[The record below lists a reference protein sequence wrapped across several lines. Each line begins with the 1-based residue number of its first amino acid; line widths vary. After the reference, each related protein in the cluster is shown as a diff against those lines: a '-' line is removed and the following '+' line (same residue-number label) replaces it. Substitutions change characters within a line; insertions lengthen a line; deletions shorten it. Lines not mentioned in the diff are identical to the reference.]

1 MTSKDAVIAKIM
13 EDQRRMQMAFARDR
27 SNPFFSVHLTMSQ
40 LKILFALRLHG
51 AAGGQELAQMMGVSL
66 ATITGIIDRLVAS
79 GHVTRG
85 EDPRDRRV
93 RRIELTDKGTGQ
105 VDEMIVAGERHQRR
119 VLERLTV
126 KELRVVSDA
135 MEIMQQALAEEGKEQ
150 SAGRDPA

>member
-1 MTSKDAVIAKIM
+1 LISKDAVIAKIM
-13 EDQRRMQMAFARDR
+13 ADQRRMQMAFARDR

-51 AAGGQELAQMMGVSL
+51 AGGGQELAQMMGVSL
-66 ATITGIIDRLVAS
+66 ATMTGIIDRLVAS

-93 RRIELTDKGTGQ
+93 RRIELTDKGTSQ
-105 VDEMIVAGERHQRR
+105 IDEMIVAGERHQRR

-126 KELRVVSDA
+126 KELQVVSDA
-135 MEIMQQALAEEGKEQ
+135 MEIMRRALGE
-150 SAGRDPA
+150 DCTD